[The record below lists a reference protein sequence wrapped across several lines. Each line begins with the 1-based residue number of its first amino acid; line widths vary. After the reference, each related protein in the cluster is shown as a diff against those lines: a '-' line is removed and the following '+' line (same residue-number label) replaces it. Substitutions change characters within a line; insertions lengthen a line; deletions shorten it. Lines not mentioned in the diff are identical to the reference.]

1 MKKGKINKK
10 LVFLIATLLVGLS
23 ITLYIT
29 YAYYV
34 AEINGN
40 EQESTVAIKGGNLV
54 INYEKNSGDIVASD
68 IFPGWEET
76 KGFTVS
82 CSINY
87 GDKTFIDKIWYD
99 VLLIVEENNFL
110 TGSLEYSLNIVDTD
124 KEKEGIFSDNEY
136 HAIETGSKIEG
147 ITLGSGYLLNEDMT
161 HTYNLKIRYVDRDD
175 VDQTSEMD
183 ATFNARVNITGSD
196 LTTITFDLDGGTLN
210 NFSINEQ
217 LKSKIAKNTKV
228 YIPVPVKEDYI
239 FAGWED
245 KNSKEIYGN
254 VLPIS
259 ESEISVKALYTSSSP
274 YEFDYTGGEQEFIA
288 QYSGYYKLET
298 WGAQG
303 GFGNQ
308 YKGGYGGY
316 SLGIIKLVKDS
327 KLFIYIGGQGVSNV
341 TNGTYGGGYNGGGN
355 AKYNNDPNGGEIGGG
370 GGASHIATSLG
381 LLIELIDKK
390 SDVIIVSGGGGGA
403 DYWYGLGGQWG
414 YGGHAGGYIGT
425 DGTTS
430 HYHIVGTGGTQTA
443 PGTGGITGTFGKG
456 GNGATIDAGGAG
468 GGGGWYGGGG
478 SSDNAGGGGGSGY
491 IGNTLLTDKYMY
503 CYNCET
509 SDEDSTRT
517 YTTTCAEETPTDN
530 CAKIGNGYARITYL
544 HY

>member
-76 KGFTVS
+76 KTFTVS

-183 ATFNARVNITGSD
+183 AIFNARVNIIGSEQSIMTVD
-196 LTTITFDLDGGTLN
+196 LNGGTLA
-210 NFSINEQ
+210 NFS
-217 LKSKIAKNTKV
+217 LDDSSKTKVAKNSLM
-228 YIPVPVKEDYI
+228 YIPTPIPSNNQDYQ
-239 FAGWED
+239 FAGWD
-245 KNSKEIYGN
+245 
-254 VLPIS
+254 
-259 ESEISVKALYTSSSP
+259 
-274 YEFDYTGGEQEFIA
+274 
-288 QYSGYYKLET
+288 
-298 WGAQG
+298 
-303 GFGNQ
+303 
-308 YKGGYGGY
+308 
-316 SLGIIKLVKDS
+316 
-327 KLFIYIGGQGVSNV
+327 
-341 TNGTYGGGYNGGGN
+341 
-355 AKYNNDPNGGEIGGG
+355 
-370 GGASHIATSLG
+370 
-381 LLIELIDKK
+381 
-390 SDVIIVSGGGGGA
+390 IVDGS
-403 DYWYGLGGQWG
+403 
-414 YGGHAGGYIGT
+414 
-425 DGTTS
+425 GTTS
-430 HYHIVGTGGTQTA
+430 GNNVLVSSNEIIIKAMYELKPFITDSWETIASNIKSGNNSRYNVGDTREVAIEGLTNTTEKPTFTIRVANISTSNECSTEGFSQTACGFVVEFVDIVEHTSMNSSMTNVGGWPATEMRTYLNGDTSEHLTYNGTNPTLFSKLPSDLQSVIADTTVVSGHGSEDSSNFTSTDKLYLLSTREVWVDGSEYPVSSSDTAYNSTRQLDYYANNNVTTSNYSGAIKNYAGTADWWWLRTAFSSVNNDFMYVLSDGDWNGPDPYDIVGGVA
-443 PGTGGITGTFGKG
+443 PAF
-456 GNGATIDAGGAG
+456 
-468 GGGGWYGGGG
+468 
-478 SSDNAGGGGGSGY
+478 
-491 IGNTLLTDKYMY
+491 
-503 CYNCET
+503 
-509 SDEDSTRT
+509 
-517 YTTTCAEETPTDN
+517 
-530 CAKIGNGYARITYL
+530 RIA
-544 HY
+544 